1 MFLRLCET
9 IKWFLE
15 ILYRPALKRFALRVH
30 HGKAFLSSEIL
41 FLFSLK
47 LDEDQTFTH
56 VKVNTTLQ
64 AVVDPKS
71 GP

>member
-1 MFLRLCET
+1 MKPLNGLD
-9 IKWFLE
+9 
-15 ILYRPALKRFALRVH
+15 ILYRPALERFALGLH
-30 HGKAFLSSEIL
+30 HEKVFLSSEIL
-41 FLFSLK
+41 FSFSLK

-64 AVVDPKS
+64 VVVDPKS